1 MVNGLMQPILNKL
14 LEIITKPIIDIMDKT
29 FGDAIKKIEELKE
42 KGVELKENANIEKL
56 KEQQQKAKEE
66 LIKKTQAR
74 LKKFGSAMSLL
85 IDGVKSLSVRLA
97 TIPAAIISAT
107 PVGPGV
113 SPNLVLPLLQQLKG
127 EGDNLSKVYIDVP
140 YKIVDRRD
148 GDIAECYAD
157 PTKAKELLNW
167 EAKLGLEDM
176 DLGEEEK
183 GYVAGVLATITAAF
197 GIAKTACMLV
207 GSGVDGIEAT
217 LPEIEIPIDTPEY
230 KASDCVNYISSG
242 SESEKECKYCTKFSP
257 TSPDKS
263 IYDFQDTPE
272 KTAQEQYDEWYA
284 EWVEENRDS
293 FTCNDCKFFKKR

>member
-14 LEIITKPIIDIMDKT
+14 LEIITKPIIDTMNNT
-29 FGDAIKKIEELKE
+29 FGEAIKKIEELKE

-85 IDGVKSLSVRLA
+85 IDGVKSLSIRLA

-127 EGDNLSKVYIDVP
+127 EGDNLSKVYD
-140 YKIVDRRD
+140 D
-148 GDIAECYAD
+148 A
-157 PTKAKELLNW
+157 KAAWDE
-167 EAKLGLEDM
+167 LGLEDM
-176 DLGEEEK
+176 DLGEEN
-183 GYVAGVLATITAAF
+183 GYVAEVLATITTAF

-207 GSGVDGIEAT
+207 GSGVDGIEAVM
-217 LPEIEIPIDTPEY
+217 PEIEIPIDIPEY
-230 KASDCVNYISSG
+230 KASDCANYASSG

-272 KTAQEQYDEWYA
+272 KTAQEQYDEWFSA
-284 EWVEENRDS
+284 WIEENRDS
-293 FTCNDCKFFKKR
+293 FTCNDCKFFKKK

>member
-1 MVNGLMQPILNKL
+1 MQPILNKL

-127 EGDNLSKVYIDVP
+127 EGDNLSKVYD
-140 YKIVDRRD
+140 D
-148 GDIAECYAD
+148 A
-157 PTKAKELLNW
+157 KAAWDE
-167 EAKLGLEDM
+167 LGLEDM

>member
-127 EGDNLSKVYIDVP
+127 EGDNLSKVYD
-140 YKIVDRRD
+140 D
-148 GDIAECYAD
+148 A
-157 PTKAKELLNW
+157 KAAWDE
-167 EAKLGLEDM
+167 LGLEDM

>member
-1 MVNGLMQPILNKL
+1 MVNGLIQPILDKL

-127 EGDNLSKVYIDVP
+127 EGDNLSKVYD
-140 YKIVDRRD
+140 D
-148 GDIAECYAD
+148 A
-157 PTKAKELLNW
+157 KAAWDE
-167 EAKLGLEDM
+167 LGLEDM

-207 GSGVDGIEAT
+207 GSGVDGIEAA
-217 LPEIEIPIDTPEY
+217 LPEIEIPIDIPEY
-230 KASDCVNYISSG
+230 KASDCANYISSG
-242 SESEKECKYCTKFSP
+242 SEPEKECKYCTKFSP

-272 KTAQEQYDEWYA
+272 KTAQEQYDEWYEA
-284 EWVEENRDS
+284 WVEENRDS
-293 FTCNDCKFFKKR
+293 FTCNDCKFFKK